1 MRHRCVSCRRRHAAT
16 HTGRLQDPTPVHIAF
31 QYLSYHYATTFLV
44 TDCFSNIYTI
54 LANFIFCPLYRL
66 RTTARNPLANNRNG
80 VATTKKSAPPLR
92 LFNLTTS
99 PRTHNTTHKNTHLQI
114 PPPSTLH
121 PPPSTL
127 HPPWKIHCCCCIR
140 WDLPTGTGRSKRQG
154 ATATMAMSAATAMA
168 GQRADEWD
176 GNDMLTTMISL
187 TAIKTTINK
196 KINEG
201 GWMGS
206 SSSPLRRCSGLRSTN
221 NNNGGGGASEDED
234 LEDNDDRSGG

>member
-31 QYLSYHYATTFLV
+31 QYLSYHYATTFLI
-44 TDCFSNIYTI
+44 TDYFGNIYTI
-54 LANFIFCPLYRL
+54 LTNFIFCPLYRL

-121 PPPSTL
+121 PPPSVENPL
-127 HPPWKIHCCCCIR
+127 
-140 WDLPTGTGRSKRQG
+140 L
-154 ATATMAMSAATAMA
+154 
-168 GQRADEWD
+168 
-176 GNDMLTTMISL
+176 LLYSL
-187 TAIKTTINK
+187 
-196 KINEG
+196 
-201 GWMGS
+201 GS
-206 SSSPLRRCSGLRSTN
+206 SNGRNNPKGGNGTLKTSRRYINDGYVSD
-221 NNNGGGGASEDED
+221 NGDGRTARRQVGWQ
-234 LEDNDDRSGG
+234 